1 MPLKLRKTT
10 RIYRAL
16 VGLIFRPLSY
26 VAYYVAYYVTRSL
39 LRSFL
44 RSLLRGLLYRLFLAF
59 VVLKAEG

>member
-26 VAYYVAYYVTRSL
+26 VAYYVAYCVTRSL

-44 RSLLRGLLYRLFLAF
+44 HGLLRGLLRRSFLAF
-59 VVLKAEG
+59 VA